1 MASKKLEVVEETVAD
16 RNTEGAKQEQNA
28 QETQTG
34 KGKPRREWGSGGGW
48 LHRRRAESE
57 KERDGGKVTR
67 VCERDRQ
74 AGRKGRL

>member
-1 MASKKLEVVEETVAD
+1 MESKSSEVVEETVAD

-34 KGKPRREWGSGGGW
+34 KEKPRRERDSGGGW
-48 LHRRRAESE
+48 LHRRKAERE
-57 KERDGGKVTR
+57 KGSDGGKVTR
-67 VCERDRQ
+67 VCESDRQ